1 MAATIQIKRGTSGP
15 INLTHLLDGELAYDK
30 DNNKLYIG
38 KDGSKTVINSI
49 PTAAEVGADP
59 SGSAN
64 TALTNA
70 KAYTDTALNT
80 AKSYTDTAL
89 NTAKSYTD
97 TSVANLINSAP
108 TTLDTLGEIAAAM
121 NENAEV
127 VDALEASIGTKAN
140 ASDLTSHTGN
150 KSNPHG
156 VTLSQLGVSATA
168 TELNYVDGV
177 TSNIQTQLNAKAA
190 TSAIP
195 TKTSQLTN
203 DSGFKTTD
211 NNTTYTIS
219 KSGST
224 ITLTGS
230 DGKTSSVTDSDT
242 NTTYSAATTSAAGL
256 MSAADKTKL
265 DGIATGAN
273 KITVDTALS
282 STSTNP
288 VQNKVINTALASKA
302 NTSAIPT
309 KTSQLT
315 NDSGFKTTDN
325 NTTYSLSKSG
335 STITLTGSD
344 GSKTS
349 VTDADTNT
357 TYSAATTSANGL
369 MTSTMVT
376 KLNGIATGAN
386 NYSHPTTSG
395 NKHIPSGGSSGQIL
409 RWSADGTAVWGA
421 DNTVAATTTT
431 PKAAG
436 TAAVG
441 SETKYAKGDHVH
453 PAQTTITGNA
463 GSATKLAT
471 ARNITLDTAVNATA
485 TSFNGT
491 ADITIPVT
499 SVKESYLTWGGRNI
513 IGEVSP
519 IGASLSSE
527 HSANRLAFLNP
538 AALTIEY
545 SNDGGSTWTDAGLT
559 DQVKVNF
566 VTTSTGIGVGSAST
580 VTTNHRTRVL
590 LTAQNG
596 TTGYVYTRP
605 RKMLLNIS
613 TAGHGLQ
620 VTVEYKTGVSGAS
633 WKTLGVYTLNG
644 WSGWNDIPLGLG
656 TLGGGVTQTGNNWY
670 LRLTFATTSVH
681 SSYTTTKSTLI
692 SMRIFGDT
700 SWTSPSTMATTGHLY
715 TYDYQQN
722 AGFPNGVSAKSF
734 TENGTAL
741 SSKYAAKS
749 HTHSYATVHTGTGT
763 PAASLGNNGDIYI
776 VTG

>member
-38 KDGSKTVINSI
+38 KDGSKTVINSV

-70 KAYTDTALNT
+70 KVYTDTALNT

-108 TTLDTLGEIAAAM
+108 TTLDTLGEIATAM

-273 KITVDTALS
+273 K
-282 STSTNP
+282 
-288 VQNKVINTALASKA
+288 
-302 NTSAIPT
+302 
-309 KTSQLT
+309 
-315 NDSGFKTTDN
+315 
-325 NTTYSLSKSG
+325 
-335 STITLTGSD
+335 
-344 GSKTS
+344 
-349 VTDADTNT
+349 
-357 TYSAATTSANGL
+357 
-369 MTSTMVT
+369 
-376 KLNGIATGAN
+376 
-386 NYSHPTTSG
+386 YSHPTSSG

-421 DNTVAATTTT
+421 DNNTTYSAATTSAAGLMSAADKTKLDGIAANANNYILPAATTVLGGVKTTSTVTSTSGLTACPIIDGTVYYKDTNTTYSVATQSANGLMSANDKKTLDGMTATTTT

-441 SETKYAKGDHVH
+441 SETKYARGDHVH
-453 PAQTTITGNA
+453 PAQTTVSGNA

-471 ARNITLDTAVNATA
+471 ARNFTIGKTAK
-485 TSFNGT
+485 SFNGT
-491 ADITIPVT
+491 AAVSWTLDEIGSNVYVGTTAPTDADVDVWVDPTGSINLSALWNSIYPVGSIYMST
-499 SVKESYLTWGGRNI
+499 SSTNPGTLFTGTTWSQISDRFLVGMGSTYTTAGGT
-513 IGEVSP
+513 G
-519 IGASLSSE
+519 GASSVT
-527 HSANRLAFLNP
+527 LA
-538 AALTIEY
+538 
-545 SNDGGSTWTDAGLT
+545 
-559 DQVKVNF
+559 
-566 VTTSTGIGVGSAST
+566 
-580 VTTNHRTRVL
+580 
-590 LTAQNG
+590 
-596 TTGYVYTRP
+596 
-605 RKMLLNIS
+605 
-613 TAGHGLQ
+613 
-620 VTVEYKTGVSGAS
+620 
-633 WKTLGVYTLNG
+633 
-644 WSGWNDIPLGLG
+644 
-656 TLGGGVTQTGNNWY
+656 TGN
-670 LRLTFATTSVH
+670 LPSHRHSVSITSGNQ
-681 SSYTTTKSTLI
+681 S
-692 SMRIFGDT
+692 
-700 SWTSPSTMATTGHLY
+700 
-715 TYDYQQN
+715 
-722 AGFPNGVSAKSF
+722 AG
-734 TENGTAL
+734 
-741 SSKYAAKS
+741 
-749 HTHSYATVHTGTGT
+749 HTHSIPALSGTAASAGSHNHLVTSKTTSYGQGSQSAWRCLSWTGTNADWTQNIYSGDSGAHTHSVTTTASTSGGISANHTHSVSGNTGYQGSGT
-763 PAASLGNNGDIYI
+763 AFSIIPPYYAVYMWRRTA
-776 VTG
+776 

>member
-38 KDGSKTVINSI
+38 KDGSKTVINSV

-108 TTLDTLGEIAAAM
+108 TTLDTLGEIATAM

-230 DGKTSSVTDSDT
+230 DGKTSSVTDADT

-344 GSKTS
+344 GSTTS

-409 RWSADGTAVWGA
+409 KWSADGTAAWG
-421 DNTVAATTTT
+421 TSTAATLT
-431 PKAAG
+431 
-436 TAAVG
+436 
-441 SETKYAKGDHVH
+441 
-453 PAQTTITGNA
+453 
-463 GSATKLAT
+463 T
-471 ARNITLDTAVNATA
+471 ARNISLGTAVTSTATA
-485 TSFNGT
+485 FDGSKN
-491 ADITIPVT
+491 IEIPVT
-499 SVKESYLTWGGRNI
+499 GVKESYLDWGGRALTGN
-513 IGEVSP
+513 VTP
-519 IGASLSSE
+519 IGMALSDE
-527 HSANRLAFLNP
+527 HSGNKLAFINGN
-538 AALTIEY
+538 AITVEY
-545 SNDGGSTWTDAGLT
+545 STNGGSSYTDSGLTATQKSQLCTLSQSIAIGGSTSA
-559 DQVKVNF
+559 
-566 VTTSTGIGVGSAST
+566 TSSNYTQLK
-580 VTTNHRTRVL
+580 TRITI
-590 LTAQNG
+590 TAQNG
-596 TTGYVYTRP
+596 TTGYVYTSP
-605 RKMLLNIS
+605 KKLLIDVS
-613 TAGHGLQ
+613 TATPMSVL
-620 VTVEYKTGVSGAS
+620 VEYKTGVNGAA
-633 WKTLGVYTLNG
+633 WQTHGTYTLSG
-644 WSGWNDIPLGLG
+644 WSGWNDIPLVLG
-656 TLGGGVTQTGNNWY
+656 TFGGGTSQTGNIWY
-670 LRLTFATTSVH
+670 LRLTFSMQSVNAN
-681 SSYTTTKSTLI
+681 YPTTKHIQAIRL
-692 SMRIFGDT
+692 FG
-700 SWTSPSTMATTGHLY
+700 ATNWNVQSNLGRTGHMY
-715 TYDYQQN
+715 TFDMSQN
-722 AGFPNGVSAKSF
+722 VVFPGYVNA
-734 TENGTAL
+734 TELREGNTAL
-741 SSKYAAKS
+741 ANIYANKNNVP
-749 HTHSYATVHTGTGT
+749 TIHTGAGT
-763 PAASLGNNGDIYI
+763 PATSLGKNGDLYI

>member
-38 KDGSKTVINSI
+38 KDGSKIVINSV

-89 NTAKSYTD
+89 NAAKSYTD

-108 TTLDTLGEIAAAM
+108 TTLDTLGEIATAM

-168 TELNYVDGV
+168 AELNYVDGV

-344 GSKTS
+344 GSTTS

-421 DNTVAATTTT
+421 DNNTTYS
-431 PKAAG
+431 AG
-436 TAAVG
+436 TGISLSGTTFSNSGVRSIATGSTNGTISVNTNGTSANVAV
-441 SETKYAKGDHVH
+441 KGL
-453 PAQTTITGNA
+453 
-463 GSATKLAT
+463 GSAAYT
-471 ARNITLDTAVNATA
+471 D
-485 TSFNGT
+485 
-491 ADITIPVT
+491 
-499 SVKESYLTWGGRNI
+499 
-513 IGEVSP
+513 
-519 IGASLSSE
+519 SS
-527 HSANRLAFLNP
+527 
-538 AALTIEY
+538 IY
-545 SNDGGSTWTDAGLT
+545 
-559 DQVKVNF
+559 
-566 VTTSTGIGVGSAST
+566 
-580 VTTNHRTRVL
+580 RV
-590 LTAQNG
+590 
-596 TTGYVYTRP
+596 
-605 RKMLLNIS
+605 
-613 TAGHGLQ
+613 
-620 VTVEYKTGVSGAS
+620 
-633 WKTLGVYTLNG
+633 KTLGSFSGSGDTAEYCLLGTIKVISSYINTPVEITLQERGRASVARLEILFNSGDTLDPSLLSFLVNG
-644 WSGWNDIPLGLG
+644 RSNGYYMYKSATSTWQIYVHKNESWSGMKVVDYTDIPG
-656 TLGGGVTQTGNNWY
+656 
-670 LRLTFATTSVH
+670 ATIT
-681 SSYTTTKSTLI
+681 
-692 SMRIFGDT
+692 
-700 SWTSPSTMATTGHLY
+700 W
-715 TYDYQQN
+715 
-722 AGFPNGVSAKSF
+722 SF
-734 TENGTAL
+734 TNATLPTSGLTQAGYMFPI
-741 SSKYAAKS
+741 SAP
-749 HTHSYATVHTGTGT
+749 TVHTGTGA
-763 PAASLGNNGDIYI
+763 PASSLGKNGDIYI